1 MKWYLEVLKK
11 YAQFSGRSRRKEFW
25 WFWGFDT
32 AISPLLA
39 LVDLVL
45 FGDVLVRFH
54 GLGPIAALYWVAL
67 VIPRAAVATRRLH
80 DTGRSGWW
88 GVKWLAAGFCL
99 AVVARGLSGSGEMG
113 PAALVGV
120 LLVGIAFLTWVIY
133 PLFVLV
139 RGSQPGDN
147 KYGPNPISVA
157 AQAVDEH
164 GPGEASERDDE
175 SKRAGPTRWS

>member
-67 VIPRAAVATRRLH
+67 VIPGRRW
-80 DTGRSGWW
+80 RP
-88 GVKWLAAGFCL
+88 GVFTIPG
-99 AVVARGLSGSGEMG
+99 VVAGGG
-113 PAALVGV
+113 
-120 LLVGIAFLTWVIY
+120 
-133 PLFVLV
+133 
-139 RGSQPGDN
+139 
-147 KYGPNPISVA
+147 
-157 AQAVDEH
+157 
-164 GPGEASERDDE
+164 
-175 SKRAGPTRWS
+175 